1 VVNVLSRNT
10 AERQVA
16 MSNKNE
22 RSNICPIM
30 SGMSTNQMQYE
41 SCKERACAWWDAVN
55 DCCII
60 YFLRY
65 LYER

>member
-1 VVNVLSRNT
+1 
-10 AERQVA
+10 

-41 SCKERACAWWDAVN
+41 ACKERGCAWWDAIN

-65 LYER
+65 LYERQ